1 MSVNAVYRWQASQLT
16 EVDPQPREATPV
28 TVADSWLV
36 DGGKVLALNLHRQR
50 FLDAVPDTLQQVAND
65 FFTAAVAQLPRA
77 GAWFPRVELRGAEFF
92 LILRP
97 APECHRS
104 AKVISFTGD
113 DPRTTPMIKGPDI
126 EAMGALQT
134 GALAHGAD
142 EAVILSDDGYVI
154 EGAYSAVLWW
164 RGEILCGPPADFAR
178 IDSVTARSALTLA
191 RALGLD
197 THEEAVT
204 PTELEGTEVWILN
217 ALHGIRIV
225 SAWVDGPELAEKPGR
240 LALWR
245 TRLAALSRTI

>member
-1 MSVNAVYRWQASQLT
+1 MSVNAVYQWQDSQLT
-16 EVDPQPREATPV
+16 EVDPQPREATPL

-36 DGGKVLALNLHRQR
+36 DGGKVLALNLHSQR
-50 FLDAVPDTLQQVAND
+50 FLDAVPDTLKQVAND

-77 GAWFPRVELRGAEFF
+77 GAWSPRVELRGAEFF
-92 LILRP
+92 LNLRP
-97 APECHRS
+97 APERHRS

-113 DPRTTPMIKGPDI
+113 DPRTTPAVKGPDI
-126 EAMGALQT
+126 DALGALQT
-134 GALAHGAD
+134 GAHAHGAD
-142 EAVILSDDGYVI
+142 EAIILSDDGYVI

-240 LALWR
+240 LTQWR

>member
-1 MSVNAVYRWQASQLT
+1 MSVNAVYQWQDSQLT
-16 EVDPQPREATPV
+16 EVDPQPREATPL

-50 FLDAVPDTLQQVAND
+50 FLDAVPATLHDVAND
-65 FFTAAVAQLPRA
+65 FFTAAIAQLPRA

-97 APECHRS
+97 APERHRS

-113 DPRTTPMIKGPDI
+113 DPRTTPTIKGPDI
-126 EAMGALQT
+126 DAMGALRS
-134 GALAHGAD
+134 GAHAHGAA
-142 EAVILSDDGYVI
+142 EAIILSDDGYVI

-164 RGEILCGPPADFAR
+164 RGEILCGPPADFDR

-240 LALWR
+240 LTQWR

>member
-1 MSVNAVYRWQASQLT
+1 MSANAVYQWQGNQLT
-16 EVDPQPREATPV
+16 EVDSESNEAVPL

-36 DGGKVLALNLHRQR
+36 DGGKTLGLNLHRQR
-50 FLDAVPDTLQQVAND
+50 FLDAVPNSLHEVASD
-65 FFTAAVAQLPRA
+65 FFTASIAQLPRA

-92 LILRP
+92 LSLRP
-97 APECHRS
+97 APERHRS
-104 AKVISFTGD
+104 AKVISFSGD
-113 DPRTTPMIKGPDI
+113 DPRTSPTVKGPDI
-126 EAMGALQT
+126 AAMGALQA
-134 GALAHGAD
+134 GARTHGAD
-142 EAVILSDDGYVI
+142 EAIIVSDDGYVI

-164 RGEILCGPPADFAR
+164 RGEILCGPPADFDR

-204 PTELEGTEVWILN
+204 PSELEGTELWVLN

-225 SAWVDGPELAEKPGR
+225 SAWVDGPALAEKPGR
-240 LALWR
+240 LVQWR